1 MATVGVDVCEDDDKF
16 VAAELA
22 DDDVDEVRIEINKDV
37 DKIVGE
43 KVDAG
48 EETLGVEEED
58 IDVDFVRE
66 RGGGVETAGAELV
79 DKDDNNV
86 ATVEVDVCEDDDK
99 VVAAELADDDVD
111 KVRIEV
117 SKDVDKIV
125 GENVDAGE
133 ETLGL
138 EEEDIDV
145 DFVRERDGGVE
156 TAGAELV
163 DKDDNNVAT
172 VEVDVCEDD
181 DKVVA
186 AELADDDVDKVR
198 IEVSKDV
205 DKIVGEN
212 VDAGEETL
220 GLEEEDID
228 VDFVR
233 ERDGGVETAGAELVD
248 KDDDADRPEVDKDI
262 VGKEVDENVDRVVVI
277 EGVTVGGKV
286 HSDVDIVVET
296 EDDDNEADKVALV
309 DKGVDAVNLMEGVD
323 SRVGEE
329 VNENVVSVGGSI
341 GDDDDVGVEVDA
353 DNVV

>member
-86 ATVEVDVCEDDDK
+86 ATV
-99 VVAAELADDDVD
+99 
-111 KVRIEV
+111 
-117 SKDVDKIV
+117 
-125 GENVDAGE
+125 G
-133 ETLGL
+133 
-138 EEEDIDV
+138 
-145 DFVRERDGGVE
+145 
-156 TAGAELV
+156 
-163 DKDDNNVAT
+163 
-172 VEVDVCEDD
+172 VDVCEDD

-248 KDDDADRPEVDKDI
+248 KDDDVDRPEVDKDI

-286 HSDVDIVVET
+286 HSDADIVVET

-329 VNENVVSVGGSI
+329 VNENVDSAGGRI

>member
-1 MATVGVDVCEDDDKF
+1 MRNGDDNNVATVGVDVCEDDDKV

-86 ATVEVDVCEDDDK
+86 ATVGVDVCEDDDK

-111 KVRIEV
+111 EVRIEIN
-117 SKDVDKIV
+117 KDVDKIV
-125 GENVDAGE
+125 GEKVDAGE
-133 ETLGL
+133 ETLGV

-145 DFVRERDGGVE
+145 DFVREIDGGVE
-156 TAGAELV
+156 TAGAELI
-163 DKDDNNVAT
+163 DKDDVADGP
-172 VEVDVCEDD
+172 EVN
-181 DKVVA
+181 
-186 AELADDDVDKVR
+186 
-198 IEVSKDV
+198 KDIAGK
-205 DKIVGEN
+205 KIV
-212 VDAGEETL
+212 
-220 GLEEEDID
+220 
-228 VDFVR
+228 
-233 ERDGGVETAGAELVD
+233 
-248 KDDDADRPEVDKDI
+248 
-262 VGKEVDENVDRVVVI
+262 ENVDRVVVI

-286 HSDVDIVVET
+286 HSDVETVVET
-296 EDDDNEADKVALV
+296 EDDDNEADKVGLI
-309 DKGVDAVNLMEGVD
+309 DKGVDAVSVMEGVD

-329 VNENVVSVGGSI
+329 DNENVDCAIGRI
-341 GDDDDVGVEVDA
+341 GDDDDVAVEVSEDA

>member
-66 RGGGVETAGAELV
+66 RGGGVEKAGAELV

-86 ATVEVDVCEDDDK
+86 ATVGVDVCEDDDK

-111 KVRIEV
+111 EVRIEIN
-117 SKDVDKIV
+117 KDVDKIV
-125 GENVDAGE
+125 GEKVDAGE
-133 ETLGL
+133 ETLGV

-145 DFVRERDGGVE
+145 DFVRERG
-156 TAGAELV
+156 
-163 DKDDNNVAT
+163 
-172 VEVDVCEDD
+172 
-181 DKVVA
+181 
-186 AELADDDVDKVR
+186 
-198 IEVSKDV
+198 
-205 DKIVGEN
+205 
-212 VDAGEETL
+212 
-220 GLEEEDID
+220 
-228 VDFVR
+228 
-233 ERDGGVETAGAELVD
+233 GGVETAGAELVD
-248 KDDDADRPEVDKDI
+248 KDDDADRPEVNKDI
-262 VGKEVDENVDRVVVI
+262 VGKEVDENVDTLVVI
-277 EGVTVGGKV
+277 EGVTVRGKV
-286 HSDVDIVVET
+286 HSDVDTVVET
-296 EDDDNEADKVALV
+296 EDVDNEADKVALV
-309 DKGVDAVNLMEGVD
+309 DKGVDVVNVKEGVD

-329 VNENVVSVGGSI
+329 VNENVDSAGGRI

>member
-37 DKIVGE
+37 DKIVGK

-48 EETLGVEEED
+48 EETLGV
-58 IDVDFVRE
+58 
-66 RGGGVETAGAELV
+66 
-79 DKDDNNV
+79 
-86 ATVEVDVCEDDDK
+86 
-99 VVAAELADDDVD
+99 
-111 KVRIEV
+111 
-117 SKDVDKIV
+117 
-125 GENVDAGE
+125 
-133 ETLGL
+133 

-172 VEVDVCEDD
+172 VGVDVCEDD

-248 KDDDADRPEVDKDI
+248 KDDDVDRPEVDKDI

>member
-86 ATVEVDVCEDDDK
+86 ATVGVDVCEDDDK

-111 KVRIEV
+111 KVRIDV

-133 ETLGL
+133 ETLG
-138 EEEDIDV
+138 V
-145 DFVRERDGGVE
+145 
-156 TAGAELV
+156 
-163 DKDDNNVAT
+163 
-172 VEVDVCEDD
+172 
-181 DKVVA
+181 
-186 AELADDDVDKVR
+186 
-198 IEVSKDV
+198 
-205 DKIVGEN
+205 
-212 VDAGEETL
+212 
-220 GLEEEDID
+220 EEEDID

-286 HSDVDIVVET
+286 HSDVDTVVET

-309 DKGVDAVNLMEGVD
+309 DKGVDAVNVMEGVD

-329 VNENVVSVGGSI
+329 VNENVDLAGGRI